1 MSKFVFSAIL
11 IFAAATASGAND
23 SLKVNVRNKWC
34 SHKDTIFVYEG
45 GFNTIQVFGKE
56 INAKEVRIRSLSSKL
71 KIGETEVKGDTAQA
85 IAMPTDIEDPM
96 KLAVVNKRS
105 GQVIREITV
114 YGDKLP
120 EPRARLG
127 NKIAGGIV
135 DKKAVLDESYIRVY
149 YPNSDYC
156 YPYKI
161 LRYTFKAK
169 KGTVPMERDVTGFD
183 IPTDVKMLIKNL
195 PVNGV
200 AEFTDIIAVCPECY
214 EKRLKNIKIVL
225 K

>member
-1 MSKFVFSAIL
+1 MSKFLLSILL
-11 IFAAATASGAND
+11 IFAGPTTYAAGD
-23 SLKVNVRNKWC
+23 STKLIVRNKWC
-34 SHKDTIFVYEG
+34 NHQDTVFVYEG
-45 GFNTIQVFGKE
+45 GFNTIQVYGKDVS
-56 INAKEVRIRSLSSKL
+56 AKEVRLRSLTSKL

-85 IAMPTDIEDPM
+85 IVMPTEIEEPM
-96 KLAVVNKRS
+96 KLAVVNKRT
-105 GQVIREITV
+105 GQVLREITL
-114 YGDKLP
+114 YGEKLP

-135 DKKAVLDESYIRVY
+135 DKKAVLDESYLRVY
-149 YPNSDYC
+149 YPNSNYC

-169 KGTVPMERDVTGFD
+169 KGNVPMEQDVTGFEISTD
-183 IPTDVKMLIKNL
+183 IKALIKNL

-200 AEFTDIIAVCPECY
+200 AEFIDIMAVCPECY
-214 EKRLKNIKIVL
+214 EKKLKNIKIVI